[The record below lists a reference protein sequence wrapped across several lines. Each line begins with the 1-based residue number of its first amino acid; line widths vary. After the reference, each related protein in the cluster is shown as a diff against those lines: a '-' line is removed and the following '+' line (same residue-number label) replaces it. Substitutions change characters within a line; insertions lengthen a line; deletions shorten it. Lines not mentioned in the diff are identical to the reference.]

1 MALGARSQQVVWS
14 INRRVAGL
22 IGVATSIGLV
32 LTVLI
37 VLALRA
43 TPGSA
48 DIGIGSMD
56 VYRPNI
62 DPVALVAIAA
72 VTAVV
77 GVAAAFVPARRAVR
91 MIHLCPCA
99 TSDATLPRVVND
111 IRLALRRLGAT
122 PLFTVFAILC
132 SRSAAR
138 SRRRG
143 IPSSTRS
150 LCAASASES
159 PVGSPSSQRP
169 TADGCSQARCRRRTS
184 TICERRRHRS
194 PTWPRRRRSFGAWL
208 CLPRHRC

>member
-1 MALGARSQQVVWS
+1 
-14 INRRVAGL
+14 VAGL

-77 GVAAAFVPARRAVR
+77 GVAAAFVPRAGLSEW
-91 MIHLCPCA
+91 IHLWPCA
-99 TSDATLPRVVND
+99 TSDATL
-111 IRLALRRLGAT
+111 
-122 PLFTVFAILC
+122 
-132 SRSAAR
+132 AAW
-138 SRRRG
+138 
-143 IPSSTRS
+143 ST
-150 LCAASASES
+150 
-159 PVGSPSSQRP
+159 
-169 TADGCSQARCRRRTS
+169 TS
-184 TICERRRHRS
+184 
-194 PTWPRRRRSFGAWL
+194 G
-208 CLPRHRC
+208 LP

>member
-1 MALGARSQQVVWS
+1 LGARLNGIQEVTGS
-14 INRRVAGL
+14 IPVRSTNSFFSSETGFKVAGL

-91 MIHLCPCA
+91 MDPLM
-99 TSDATLPRVVND
+99 
-111 IRLALRRLGAT
+111 ALRH
-122 PLFTVFAILC
+122 
-132 SRSAAR
+132 
-138 SRRRG
+138 
-143 IPSSTRS
+143 
-150 LCAASASES
+150 E
-159 PVGSPSSQRP
+159 
-169 TADGCSQARCRRRTS
+169 
-184 TICERRRHRS
+184 
-194 PTWPRRRRSFGAWL
+194 
-208 CLPRHRC
+208 

>member
-1 MALGARSQQVVWS
+1 VVATCLGVLGGLALVLASIGLYAVVAFAVARRSREIGIRMALGARSQQVVWS
-14 INRRVAGL
+14 INRGVAGL

-77 GVAAAFVPARRAVR
+77 GVAAAFVPARRAVGIDPL
-91 MIHLCPCA
+91 M
-99 TSDATLPRVVND
+99 
-111 IRLALRRLGAT
+111 ALRH
-122 PLFTVFAILC
+122 
-132 SRSAAR
+132 
-138 SRRRG
+138 
-143 IPSSTRS
+143 
-150 LCAASASES
+150 E
-159 PVGSPSSQRP
+159 
-169 TADGCSQARCRRRTS
+169 
-184 TICERRRHRS
+184 
-194 PTWPRRRRSFGAWL
+194 
-208 CLPRHRC
+208 

>member
-1 MALGARSQQVVWS
+1 MQRELRAVDVTLPVITAQTMAQDLERSQAAPKVVATCLGVLGGLALVLASIGLYAVVAFAVARRSREIGRIGARSQQVVWS
-14 INRRVAGL
+14 INRGVAGL

-91 MIHLCPCA
+91 MDPLM
-99 TSDATLPRVVND
+99 
-111 IRLALRRLGAT
+111 ALRH
-122 PLFTVFAILC
+122 
-132 SRSAAR
+132 
-138 SRRRG
+138 
-143 IPSSTRS
+143 
-150 LCAASASES
+150 E
-159 PVGSPSSQRP
+159 
-169 TADGCSQARCRRRTS
+169 
-184 TICERRRHRS
+184 
-194 PTWPRRRRSFGAWL
+194 
-208 CLPRHRC
+208 

>member
-1 MALGARSQQVVWS
+1 MALGVRSQQVVWS
-14 INRRVAGL
+14 INRGVAGL
-22 IGVATSIGLV
+22 IGVATSIG

-91 MIHLCPCA
+91 MDPLM
-99 TSDATLPRVVND
+99 
-111 IRLALRRLGAT
+111 ALRH
-122 PLFTVFAILC
+122 
-132 SRSAAR
+132 
-138 SRRRG
+138 
-143 IPSSTRS
+143 
-150 LCAASASES
+150 E
-159 PVGSPSSQRP
+159 
-169 TADGCSQARCRRRTS
+169 
-184 TICERRRHRS
+184 
-194 PTWPRRRRSFGAWL
+194 
-208 CLPRHRC
+208 